1 MTRRHKPKHEDGFGM
16 FKDRRW
22 VGPVFA
28 VQALRLH
35 WAGKRELDAAS
46 SRQAGQS

>member
-1 MTRRHKPKHEDGFGM
+1 M
-16 FKDRRW
+16 FKNTRRW

-35 WAGKRELDAAS
+35 WAGKKELDAAAAAQLKVRS
-46 SRQAGQS
+46 